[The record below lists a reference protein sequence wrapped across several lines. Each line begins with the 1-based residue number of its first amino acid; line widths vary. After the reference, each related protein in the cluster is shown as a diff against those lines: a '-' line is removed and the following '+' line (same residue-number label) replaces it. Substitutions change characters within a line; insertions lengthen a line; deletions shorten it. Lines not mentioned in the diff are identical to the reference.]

1 MSDIDVE
8 IGSPDEGSGEIVLPE
23 LSDYGRRF
31 VEQAPEEERQYAEK
45 YVRQWDEGYKK
56 AVGKY
61 ETELNQWRQLGD
73 FERAQNGTRLL
84 STFETNPQR
93 ILEFLTTDP
102 DGPQLTVAQAKA
114 AIEEAEGEKDPYA
127 EKFSK
132 LERAFMALA
141 QDRETERQ
149 TREQERQRAAFE
161 AELQAAA
168 KKHGEFDV
176 KIVAG
181 MIASGNAQT
190 IDEAVQHY
198 HRVMGK
204 PQRRATPPNL
214 LGASSAA
221 PSGAKKMD
229 FGKAE
234 PKEVVNYLTHVLSAG
249 NE

>member
-1 MSDIDVE
+1 MSDVE
-8 IGSPDEGSGEIVLPE
+8 PDLSSTEDGGEELPE

-45 YVRQWDEGYKK
+45 YVRQWDGGYKK
-56 AVGKY
+56 AVEKY
-61 ETELNQWRQLGD
+61 ETELSQWRQLGD

-114 AIEEAEGEKDPYA
+114 AMKDAEEEKDPYA
-127 EKFSK
+127 EKLTK

-161 AELQAAA
+161 AELDKAA
-168 KKHGEFDV
+168 KKYGEFDV
-176 KIVAG
+176 SLVAG
-181 MIASGNAQT
+181 MIAAGKAQT

-198 HRVMGK
+198 HRVVGK

-234 PKEVVNYLTHVLSAG
+234 PKEVVNYLTHLLSAG

>member
-8 IGSPDEGSGEIVLPE
+8 IGSPDEGSGESELPE

-149 TREQERQRAAFE
+149 TREQERQSEPRARPE
-161 AELQAAA
+161 
-168 KKHGEFDV
+168 
-176 KIVAG
+176 
-181 MIASGNAQT
+181 S
-190 IDEAVQHY
+190 
-198 HRVMGK
+198 
-204 PQRRATPPNL
+204 ATNQ
-214 LGASSAA
+214 
-221 PSGAKKMD
+221 
-229 FGKAE
+229 
-234 PKEVVNYLTHVLSAG
+234 
-249 NE
+249 

>member
-1 MSDIDVE
+1 MSDVE
-8 IGSPDEGSGEIVLPE
+8 PDLSSTEDGGEELPE

-45 YVRQWDEGYKK
+45 YVRQWDGGYKK
-56 AVGKY
+56 AVEKY

-114 AIEEAEGEKDPYA
+114 AMKDAEEEKDPYA
-127 EKFSK
+127 EKLTK

-161 AELQAAA
+161 AELDKAA
-168 KKHGEFDV
+168 KKYGEFDV
-176 KIVAG
+176 SLVAG
-181 MIASGNAQT
+181 MIAAGKAQT

-198 HRVMGK
+198 HRVVGK

-234 PKEVVNYLTHVLSAG
+234 PKEVVNYLTHLLSAG

>member
-1 MSDIDVE
+1 MSDVE
-8 IGSPDEGSGEIVLPE
+8 PDLSSTEDGGEELPE

-45 YVRQWDEGYKK
+45 YVRQWDGGYKK
-56 AVGKY
+56 AVEKY
-61 ETELNQWRQLGD
+61 ETELSQWRQLGD
-73 FERAQNGTRLL
+73 FERARNGTRLL

-102 DGPQLTVAQAKA
+102 DGPQLTVAQAKDA
-114 AIEEAEGEKDPYA
+114 MKDAEEEKDPYA
-127 EKFSK
+127 EKLTK

-161 AELQAAA
+161 AELDKAA
-168 KKHGEFDV
+168 KKYGEFDV
-176 KIVAG
+176 SLVAG
-181 MIASGNAQT
+181 MIAAGKAQT

-198 HRVMGK
+198 HRVVGK

-234 PKEVVNYLTHVLSAG
+234 PKEVVNYLTHLLSAG

>member
-1 MSDIDVE
+1 MSDVE
-8 IGSPDEGSGEIVLPE
+8 PDLSSTEDGGEELPE

-45 YVRQWDEGYKK
+45 YVRQWDGGYKK
-56 AVGKY
+56 AVEKY
-61 ETELNQWRQLGD
+61 ETELSQWRQLGD

-114 AIEEAEGEKDPYA
+114 AMKDAEEEKDPYA
-127 EKFSK
+127 EKLTK

-149 TREQERQRAAFE
+149 TREQEKQRAAFE
-161 AELQAAA
+161 AELSNAA
-168 KKHGEFDV
+168 KKYGEFDV

-198 HRVMGK
+198 HRVVGK

-234 PKEVVNYLTHVLSAG
+234 PKEVVNYLTHLLSAG